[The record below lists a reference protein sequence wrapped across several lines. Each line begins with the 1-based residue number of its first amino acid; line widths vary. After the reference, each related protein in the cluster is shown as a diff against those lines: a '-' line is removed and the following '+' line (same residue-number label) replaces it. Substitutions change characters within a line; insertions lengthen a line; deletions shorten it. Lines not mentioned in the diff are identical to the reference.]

1 MSKSK
6 TIHRS
11 AKTRSSFLMRLALAQ
26 MTVTPAQPEENLAR
40 AEARIAEAA
49 KRGADTVLLPE
60 ALDCGWTHPSA
71 RDMAGKVP
79 CGTAYETLRRAAI
92 GHGVMVCA
100 GLVERCGDLLFN
112 AAVLFS
118 PAGDL
123 LLHHRKLHELD
134 FARQLYSR
142 GDRLGVAETR
152 HGRIGVMICA
162 DAFAKGLVI
171 TRTLGHMGARIILSP
186 CAWAVPTDYGDK
198 PYGKLWR
205 DSYGPPARGRKMWI
219 AGCSN
224 VGPVTA
230 GEWAGWQCIGN
241 SMVVGPNGETMAQ
254 ASYGPDAD
262 EILMVDIPEP
272 SPLE

>member
-1 MSKSK
+1 
-6 TIHRS
+6 
-11 AKTRSSFLMRLALAQ
+11 MRLALAQ
-26 MTVTPAQPEENLAR
+26 ITIIPAQPEANLDR
-40 AEARIAEAA
+40 ALVRVAEAA
-49 KRGADTVLLPE
+49 KARADTVLLPE
-60 ALDCGWTHPSA
+60 TLDCGWTHPSA
-71 RDMAGKVP
+71 VELAGPVP
-79 CGTAYETLRRAAI
+79 GGRAFEALRRAALS
-92 GHGVMVCA
+92 HQVMICA
-100 GLVERCGDLLFN
+100 GLVERCGELLFN
-112 AAVLFS
+112 AAVLIS
-118 PAGDL
+118 PGGDL

-134 FARQLYSR
+134 FARRLYAR
-142 GDRLGVAETR
+142 GDRLGVAETP

-186 CAWAVPTDYGDK
+186 CAWAVPPDYGDK

-241 SMVVGPNGETMAQ
+241 SMVIGPDGGTVAQ
-254 ASYGPDAD
+254 ASCGPLAD
-262 EILMVDIPEP
+262 ELLLVDIPEP
-272 SPLE
+272 ANSSTA